1 MYNFETLSPKDF
13 ELLTRDLLQKE
24 LSITLETFKSG
35 KDGGIDLRHSKDTLN
50 QLIVQ
55 CKHYKNSTLKDLYN
69 TLKIEIEKIKILN
82 PKRYII
88 STSQSLTP
96 KNKDKIMQICSPFIK
111 STSDI
116 YGSDDL
122 NNLIAKFPEI
132 EKDHFK
138 LWLTST
144 TILEQ
149 ILHSNI
155 VNESRFKL
163 DEIKEKIKKFVSN
176 PSVNEAQNILNSEN
190 FVVISGAPGVGK
202 TTLAEM
208 IVYSYVADGGY
219 EFFNISENI
228 QDAYSVYNLDPN
240 VKQIFYYDDFL
251 GETHLTKNED
261 SSLIT
266 FINRI
271 NKSKNKKLILTTRE
285 YILQQSKLLHEKID
299 NFDFKKCIIDLK
311 QYTNQIKAEILYSHL
326 YFSDLPANYSN
337 SIIKNDNYFKII
349 KHPNYNPR
357 IIEYMTKQKLHE
369 KVIAE
374 FYFNTFI
381 NNLDNPS
388 QIWNHAFENQ
398 LNNKTRSVLFA
409 MVTYAKNYLAYDK
422 NDIKNSAQLVCRH
435 LYSEEL
441 TGLDYKKALKI
452 LIGDFI
458 HADINY
464 FEFANPSVRDFL
476 ENYILNNNLLLVFID
491 ICQNIHQ
498 YRWLYNTFITYKKIN
513 KKYAKCLFNKLK
525 TANSSKH
532 NLEITELMINLI
544 IDIGDKSLI
553 TDIQEKLNCIKEYTC
568 YLYNYQEVFSKLR
581 YSVFEDSDIVKC
593 FINDVAQN
601 IIENLDYIDDLD
613 DYVNIAN
620 FIDDH
625 KFSFNEQDVEKIAD
639 YISDKFE
646 DLKEEA
652 IDEYGGYSDELIEAR
667 DKLEE
672 INDKLGLSEDLDD
685 IEDIISQLEEQEEV
699 AVEYNKEEDVR
710 TYSNNSSNKAGLNIL
725 IQEEKYIRSLFD
737 TLEKQIK
744 L

>member
-35 KDGGIDLRHSKDTLN
+35 KDGGIDLRYSKDTLN

-55 CKHYKNSTLKDLYN
+55 CKHYKNSTLRDLYN
-69 TLKIEIEKIKILN
+69 ALKIETEKIKELN

-116 YGSDDL
+116 YGNDDL
-122 NNLIAKFPEI
+122 NNLITKFPEI

-144 TILEQ
+144 KVLEQ

-176 PSVNEAQNILNSEN
+176 PSVNEAQNILNREN

-219 EFFNISENI
+219 EFFNVSENI

-311 QYTNQIKAEILYSHL
+311 NYTKKIKADILYSHL
-326 YFSDLPANYSN
+326 YFSELPQEYIDNLLIEHKYF
-337 SIIKNDNYFKII
+337 SIIE
-349 KHPNYNPR
+349 HPNYNPR
-357 IIEYMTKQKLHE
+357 IIESMTKLKIHE
-369 KVIAE
+369 NISAKDYHCE
-374 FYFNTFI
+374 FI
-381 NNLDNPS
+381 KNLDNS
-388 QIWNHAFENQ
+388 SEIWKHAFENQ
-398 LNNKTRSVLFA
+398 IDNKTRSVLFSI
-409 MVTYAKNYLAYDK
+409 VSLGGRYWKPNYKQVVKEISKNICPK
-422 NDIKNSAQLVCRH
+422 
-435 LYSEEL
+435 LYSENF
-441 TGLDYKKALKI
+441 TDLDFRKCLKI
-452 LIGDFI
+452 LEGDFI
-458 HADINY
+458 NTNPYIIS
-464 FEFANPSVRDFL
+464 FCNPSITDFL
-476 ENYILNNNLLLVFID
+476 ENYIVENNIVSDFIEIADTVDQFIWIEASLIGKENVDEKYAYMLFEKVKQYNSNNWQYRLVDLLFDIIIKTKDITLLDKLQPELSYLVKDHKLSEMENFLNKLTSSIFDENEIINNFMTNFMDSVVRDIDSCDNVYDID
-491 ICQNIHQ
+491 I
-498 YRWLYNTFITYKKIN
+498 
-513 KKYAKCLFNKLK
+513 
-525 TANSSKH
+525 
-532 NLEITELMINLI
+532 LM
-544 IDIGDKSLI
+544 
-553 TDIQEKLNCIKEYTC
+553 
-568 YLYNYQEVFSKLR
+568 
-581 YSVFEDSDIVKC
+581 
-593 FINDVAQN
+593 
-601 IIENLDYIDDLD
+601 
-613 DYVNIAN
+613 N
-620 FIDDH
+620 FIDEYD
-625 KFSFNEQDVEKIAD
+625 D
-639 YISDKFE
+639 
-646 DLKEEA
+646 DLIKPYEHNIKTHIVA
-652 IDEYGGYSDELIEAR
+652 NIDNLIENSIDNCDCDPYALEC
-667 DKLEE
+667 DKEKLENLIE
-672 INDKLGLSEDLDD
+672 KFDITGCDLRELENTIEELRVQQELDEANENENSKDRLKHLKQKEDDNESIKD
-685 IEDIISQLEEQEEV
+685 
-699 AVEYNKEEDVR
+699 
-710 TYSNNSSNKAGLNIL
+710 
-725 IQEEKYIRSLFD
+725 LFL
-737 TLEKQIK
+737 TLRK
-744 L
+744 

>member
-35 KDGGIDLRHSKDTLN
+35 KDSGIDLRYSKDTLN
-50 QLIVQ
+50 QLIIQ
-55 CKHYKNSTLKDLYN
+55 CKHYKNSTLRDLYN
-69 TLKIEIEKIKILN
+69 TLNIETEKIKKLN

-116 YGSDDL
+116 YGNDDL
-122 NNLIAKFPEI
+122 NNLITKFPEI

-176 PSVNEAQNILNSEN
+176 PSVNEAQNILNREN

-202 TTLAEM
+202 TTLAEI

-311 QYTNQIKAEILYSHL
+311 NYTKKIKADILYSHL
-326 YFSDLPANYSN
+326 YFSELPQEYIDNLLIEHKYF
-337 SIIKNDNYFKII
+337 SIIE
-349 KHPNYNPR
+349 HPNYNPR
-357 IIEYMTKQKLHE
+357 IIESMTKLKIHE
-369 KVIAE
+369 NISAKDYHCE
-374 FYFNTFI
+374 FI
-381 NNLDNPS
+381 KNLDNPS
-388 QIWNHAFENQ
+388 EIWKHAFENQ
-398 LNNKTRSVLFA
+398 IDNKTRSVLFSIA
-409 MVTYAKNYLAYDK
+409 SLGGKSWGVGYKQLIREISKNICSK
-422 NDIKNSAQLVCRH
+422 M
-435 LYSEEL
+435 YSENF
-441 TGLDYKKALKI
+441 TDLDFRKCLKI
-452 LIGDFI
+452 LEGDFI
-458 HADINY
+458 N
-464 FEFANPSVRDFL
+464 ANPYSISFCNPSITDFL
-476 ENYILNNNLLLVFID
+476 ENYIVENNIVSDFIEIAD
-491 ICQNIHQ
+491 TVDQFIWIEASLIGKENIDEKYAYMLFEKVKQYNSNNWQ
-498 YRWLYNTFITYKKIN
+498 YRLVDL
-513 KKYAKCLFNKLK
+513 LFDIIIKTEDTTLLDKLQSELSYVVKDHKLSEMENFLNKLTSSIFDENEIINNFMTNFMDSVTK
-525 TANSSKH
+525 DVISCNSVYDLDILMNFLEDYDEDLIEQYGSSIKVNIIV
-532 NLEITELMINLI
+532 NLDDLIENSIDNCDCDLYTLECDKEKLENLI
-544 IDIGDKSLI
+544 RKFDITGCNLRELENAI
-553 TDIQEKLNCIKEYTC
+553 EELQAQQKLDEADENENSKDRLNYLKQMQDDNENIK
-568 YLYNYQEVFSKLR
+568 
-581 YSVFEDSDIVKC
+581 
-593 FINDVAQN
+593 
-601 IIENLDYIDDLD
+601 DL
-613 DYVNIAN
+613 
-620 FIDDH
+620 FLT
-625 KFSFNEQDVEKIAD
+625 
-639 YISDKFE
+639 
-646 DLKEEA
+646 LK
-652 IDEYGGYSDELIEAR
+652 
-667 DKLEE
+667 K
-672 INDKLGLSEDLDD
+672 
-685 IEDIISQLEEQEEV
+685 
-699 AVEYNKEEDVR
+699 
-710 TYSNNSSNKAGLNIL
+710 
-725 IQEEKYIRSLFD
+725 
-737 TLEKQIK
+737 
-744 L
+744 